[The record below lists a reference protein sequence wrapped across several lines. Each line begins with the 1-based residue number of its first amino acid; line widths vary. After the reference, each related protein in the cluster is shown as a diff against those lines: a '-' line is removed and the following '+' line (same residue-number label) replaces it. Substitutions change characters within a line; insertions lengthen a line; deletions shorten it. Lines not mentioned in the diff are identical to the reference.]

1 MSPQWAASAILATAA
16 IMLWAALSG
25 ARDLRVL
32 AVSIDAYKLLPE
44 GAGRGLALPLLLAE
58 SACGVLLLLPGMRL
72 AGAVI
77 ASALMLLFIFA
88 IALNMW
94 RGTTDFDCGCAGSH
108 ALRPGAALL
117 LRNTALLCVLL
128 MAVTMPASAPDVGS
142 IAGAIVLLLAWC
154 GVNAVIAATQWP
166 HDD

>member
-1 MSPQWAASAILATAA
+1 MSPQWATSAILATAA

-25 ARDLRVL
+25 ARDLRAL

-58 SACGVLLLLPGMRL
+58 SACGVLLLLPGMRV

-77 ASALMLLFIFA
+77 ASALVLLFVFA
-88 IALNMW
+88 IALNIR

-128 MAVTMPASAPDVGS
+128 MAVTMPASSPDVGS
-142 IAGAIVLLLAWC
+142 VAGAIVLLLAWC